1 VDDSECKHI
10 KGELIVQ
17 SSEGGG
23 VKFGDDGKTAFAED
37 RSLYSS
43 MFYAIP
49 RATVSS
55 LFRCASS
62 FPSPPAH
69 RSCLAGLACVR
80 ALRDVLCAC
89 DNNHRSR
96 VR

>member
-1 VDDSECKHI
+1 MDDSECKHI

-55 LFRCASS
+55 LFVALVP
-62 FPSPPAH
+62 FLLLQPTVPAWP
-69 RSCLAGLACVR
+69 A
-80 ALRDVLCAC
+80 
-89 DNNHRSR
+89 
-96 VR
+96 